1 MTVVASYG
9 GFRIEIV
16 AQLVHNAWDAGV
28 RIRSPLSGEVRRSAY
43 LPCRKATA
51 TEAEHAGEL
60 WARQVMDGV
69 ARLSRLV
76 AATATNAKGRSHVT
90 EGAAT

>member
-16 AQLVHNAWDAGV
+16 AQLVQNAWDAGV
-28 RIRSPLSGEVRRSAY
+28 RIRSPLSGEIRRSAY

-60 WARQVMDGV
+60 WARQVMDGT

-76 AATATNAKGRSHVT
+76 AATIAKGT
-90 EGAAT
+90 ATKGAAT